1 MNRRELLLGALGFG
15 ALNLSGCICL
25 GACNTS
31 GIRRSSPTMES
42 SSSGWTIGVPTHL
55 YYDKRT
61 LVFFMPYGWHFVADG
76 DFDFEQLPESLW
88 RKAYFDMWIIHIKAI
103 SRNKVD
109 VYEVPDFSRYFSLKF
124 IYDELNKQERNLLQQ
139 LFCNQIKEVKGER
152 YKSHGAY
159 TDALSN
165 AKLVWEINIPLPNLQ
180 LFGSERMVHLFD
192 KDNDFQTI
200 QNYNHFDL
208 GDERRN
214 KEWNAKNPTPLIY
227 QSDGSLLYN
236 GKRLTKRLDKL
247 VKMGRK
253 RLLKKF

>member
-1 MNRRELLLGALGFG
+1 MNRRDLLLGTLGFG

-88 RKAYFDMWIIHIKAI
+88 RKVYSYMDIVHIKAI
-103 SRNKVD
+103 VRNEID
-109 VYEVPDFSRYFSLKF
+109 IYEVSNSGKYFGLMF
-124 IYDELNKQERNLLQQ
+124 VYDELNKQERNLLQQ
-139 LFCNQIKEVKGER
+139 LFGDKIKEVKGDKISNTFVE
-152 YKSHGAY
+152 
-159 TDALSN
+159 ALSN
-165 AKLVWEINIPLPNLQ
+165 ATLVWEIDIPLPSMQ

-192 KDNDFQTI
+192 DKNDFQTI